1 MRYRDKIYSSY
12 YTHRQLLAADLD
24 SIESVTIWYK
34 KEVLKILPSDRD
46 IKILDLGCGLG
57 YFLYVLKKA
66 GYKNITGVDL
76 GEEQLRVSQKLGVR
90 DFVIQ
95 DDVFS
100 FLKNKDKIYDVIC
113 AFDLLEHFHKDELLD
128 LLDLIYSRLTLGGMF
143 IFRVP
148 NGEALFPGRIRYGDL
163 THELSFTRNSLA
175 QALTVVGFNHYQF
188 YPVKPVIHGIKSLA
202 RRIIFEIF
210 EKLLWLYLVA
220 ETGGVR
226 GYIITQNFWGW
237 AKKYEKH
244 KTQDF

>member
-1 MRYRDKIYSSY
+1 MSYREKIYSSY
-12 YTHRQLLAADLD
+12 LTNRQLPAVDLD
-24 SIESVTIWYK
+24 SLESATVWYE
-34 KEVLKILPSDRD
+34 KEVLKVLPNNKN
-46 IKILDLGCGLG
+46 IKILELGCGSG

-66 GYKNITGVDL
+66 GYKNLTGVDL
-76 GEEQLRVSQKLGVR
+76 GEEQLRVLQKLGVR

-100 FLKNKDKIYDVIC
+100 FLKGTDKIYNVIC

-128 LLDLIYSRLTLGGMF
+128 LLGLIHDCLTLGGKF

-163 THELSFTRNSLA
+163 THELTFTRNSLA
-175 QALTVVGFNHYQF
+175 QVLTVTGFNHCRF

-202 RRIIFEIF
+202 RRIIFEVF

-226 GYIITQNFWGW
+226 GYIITQNLWGW
-237 AKKYEKH
+237 AKKV
-244 KTQDF
+244 